1 MPHRD
6 ALCRVTWATTPEATN
21 TATNFYCTTSASA
34 LCAGNPS
41 ALCRRTD
48 ARGITTTSTYDALN
62 RLTGK
67 SYSNGEASVSY
78 FYDQTSYN
86 GLTITNG
93 LGRRTGMSDASG
105 QTAWSYDAMGNVV
118 TEQRTIAGITK
129 TISYTHN
136 LDGALGS
143 ITYPSGRTVTYTY
156 DTAGRVATAI
166 DTANSVNY
174 AKGTCGPSAD
184 SACYAPH
191 GALASIL
198 NGPSGTFGGVTASYS
213 YNNRLLSASS
223 TASSSNGTV
232 LNLSYSYFA
241 DANVSTVT
249 NNLNTN
255 RTETVT
261 YDNLNRIATAQSQ
274 ATSGTDC
281 WGQSYGY
288 DRYGNFLSIT
298 VTRCSAPALGVSVNT
313 HNQIT
318 NAGFTYDAAGNLTA
332 DGTYSYAWNAENH
345 LTSAAGVNYTY
356 DGNLQRTKKSSGTLY
371 WYGVSGEVLAETDLS
386 GNTTA
391 EYVYFEGQRIAGRD
405 SSGAV
410 HYFFADHLGSLRVLT
425 NATGGVERDDD
436 YYAFGGEIVETGT
449 VDDSHKF
456 AGMELDSE
464 DGLYHTLFRQ
474 YSPSL
479 GRWLG
484 TDPVRGCAENPQGL
498 NLYPYVRNN
507 PANLID
513 PRGDQ
518 FCDPYFGCYYYY
530 YWFYFRGSITIHF
543 QCPDNKSSCCSYYDN
558 LAANPR
564 ASLAER
570 GHARLA
576 KFVCQN
582 TGSDCFD
589 NCVRSCLVSYSQRNC
604 DPLLASYS
612 RLYCREVSAHAAC
625 LTLCAFWFAV
635 PGLFSGDPHFTIP
648 VPYPV
653 YINFTVT
660 VPYRCSSTRVGGGL

>member
-6 ALCRVTWATTPEATN
+6 ALCRVTWATTPEPRN

-184 SACYAPH
+184 SARYAPH
-191 GALASIL
+191 RPPASIL
-198 NGPSGTFGGVTASYS
+198 NRPSGTLRGGTASYS
-213 YNNRLLSASS
+213 YNDPLLPASS

-261 YDNLNRIATAQSQ
+261 YDNLRS
-274 ATSGTDC
+274 
-281 WGQSYGY
+281 
-288 DRYGNFLSIT
+288 
-298 VTRCSAPALGVSVNT
+298 
-313 HNQIT
+313 
-318 NAGFTYDAAGNLTA
+318 
-332 DGTYSYAWNAENH
+332 E
-345 LTSAAGVNYTY
+345 
-356 DGNLQRTKKSSGTLY
+356 
-371 WYGVSGEVLAETDLS
+371 
-386 GNTTA
+386 
-391 EYVYFEGQRIAGRD
+391 
-405 SSGAV
+405 
-410 HYFFADHLGSLRVLT
+410 
-425 NATGGVERDDD
+425 ER
-436 YYAFGGEIVETGT
+436 
-449 VDDSHKF
+449 
-456 AGMELDSE
+456 
-464 DGLYHTLFRQ
+464 
-474 YSPSL
+474 
-479 GRWLG
+479 
-484 TDPVRGCAENPQGL
+484 
-498 NLYPYVRNN
+498 
-507 PANLID
+507 
-513 PRGDQ
+513 
-518 FCDPYFGCYYYY
+518 
-530 YWFYFRGSITIHF
+530 
-543 QCPDNKSSCCSYYDN
+543 
-558 LAANPR
+558 
-564 ASLAER
+564 
-570 GHARLA
+570 
-576 KFVCQN
+576 
-582 TGSDCFD
+582 
-589 NCVRSCLVSYSQRNC
+589 
-604 DPLLASYS
+604 
-612 RLYCREVSAHAAC
+612 
-625 LTLCAFWFAV
+625 
-635 PGLFSGDPHFTIP
+635 
-648 VPYPV
+648 
-653 YINFTVT
+653 
-660 VPYRCSSTRVGGGL
+660 RVGKECRSRWSPYH